1 MITVFPPVVLSFSFP
16 SSLQIPDWGHARH
29 PWSPGLG
36 QERPL
41 EEVWPPAHFSGSVPC
56 GAVASLDN
64 RVLLLHLL
72 CWNGWPNLWGGYF
85 KLRKWALVPSLG
97 SRMGGH
103 RRGGVFHATVPQPF
117 LPCQALE
124 PPW

>member
-1 MITVFPPVVLSFSFP
+1 MRGDNGIPPVVLSFSFP
-16 SSLQIPDWGHARH
+16 SSLQIPDRGQARH

-56 GAVASLDN
+56 AAVASLDN

-72 CWNGWPNLWGGYF
+72 CWNGWPNLWGAILNYVSG
-85 KLRKWALVPSLG
+85 LW
-97 SRMGGH
+97 
-103 RRGGVFHATVPQPF
+103 
-117 LPCQALE
+117 LPA
-124 PPW
+124 